1 MTFLGNVPIF
11 INIIMIKDFFM
22 DEFASQSQNCSKFVC
37 NKSLRGIRFNKGY
50 RDIAGDI
57 ASHHFKK
64 ASIPLKMYLKSFEI
78 LEKTSIS
85 QKKSSKQFKSL

>member
-1 MTFLGNVPIF
+1 
-11 INIIMIKDFFM
+11 M

-57 ASHHFKK
+57 ASHHFIK

-78 LEKTSIS
+78 LEKVFN
-85 QKKSSKQFKSL
+85 KHRNFYKSLTLSLKISLKSLKIVQNASHY